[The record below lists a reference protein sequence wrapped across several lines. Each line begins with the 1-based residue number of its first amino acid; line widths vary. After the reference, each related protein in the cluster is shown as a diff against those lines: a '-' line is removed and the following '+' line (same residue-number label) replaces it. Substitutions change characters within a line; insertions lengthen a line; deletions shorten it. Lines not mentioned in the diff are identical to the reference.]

1 MELVLTKKLKSGCTV
16 VEGSPGIGLVG
27 TIATEFL
34 IRHLKAE
41 EIGYIRGEDVPPMV
55 AIHDNKVVK
64 PMGIYYSQKHNLVI
78 FHFISGSLGAEWKLS
93 DMMLDFA
100 NKFKAREIVSL
111 ESVAVPG
118 PVVGGGSK
126 TYFYTNNAAASKNLK
141 KQNVDELKEGI
152 VMGMT
157 SILIATTNIPI
168 TCFFGETHSKLPDS
182 NAAAGLLDVLNAYL
196 DLKLDTK
203 PLRKSAEEFEKK
215 IRMMVASTA
224 KAQQKDQS
232 EQLSYLG

>member
-1 MELVLTKKLKSGCTV
+1 MELVLEKKPKSGCVV

-34 IRHLKAE
+34 IRHLRAE

-64 PMGIYYSQKHNLVI
+64 PMGIYYSRKHNLVI

-93 DMMLDFA
+93 DIILDFA
-100 NKFKAREIVSL
+100 LKFKAKEILSL

-118 PVVGGGSK
+118 NVVEGPGKS
-126 TYFYTNNAAASKNLK
+126 YFYANNAASSQRLK
-141 KQNVDELKEGI
+141 KLNIDELKEGI

-157 SILIATTNIPI
+157 SILVSSSKIPLV
-168 TCFFGETHSKLPDS
+168 CLFGETHSKLPDS
-182 NAAAGLLDVLNAYL
+182 NAAAGLLDVLNLYL
-196 DLKLDTK
+196 NLKLDIK

-215 IRMMVASTA
+215 IRQMVASTA
-224 KAQQKDQS
+224 KVQQKNQN